1 MNLDFER
8 VTKKYGRRIAVS
20 DVSFSLS
27 PGKIYGILGP
37 TEAVNQQRLKC
48 LPGLRYRHRVP
59 SGWETA
65 Q

>member
-8 VTKKYGRRIAVS
+8 VTKKYGRRLAVS

-37 TEAVNQQRLKC
+37 N
-48 LPGLRYRHRVP
+48 G
-59 SGWETA
+59 SG
-65 Q
+65 